1 MAINPEEISRRRAER
16 NARRAEKNARR
27 RKWIFRLGIAGAVLV
42 ACLVLIL
49 YLSRDNAAP
58 EIPPETVPSASE
70 EAPDTAGK
78 KPETTVIHIAAAG
91 DLNVT
96 DKVVQSGGPQY
107 DYTNTFMDVAHL
119 FGNADISVLNFE
131 GNLVGAPYGSA
142 TASAPQELMEALN
155 RAGVDMIQ
163 LANSYSI
170 YKGISGLEDT
180 INNVYAAG
188 MEPLGVYANE
198 RAYNQGKGYTIREV
212 DGVKIAFVAF
222 TKGMDGMAL
231 PPGSE
236 NCVNLL
242 FEDYES
248 TYETIDRNG
257 ITKILEAAKKE
268 KPDLIVALLHW
279 GSEYK
284 DTISYYQERI
294 VSLLQENGVNA
305 IIGTHSHYLHQMD
318 YDAETG
324 SFVAYSLGDFFGDAA
339 TAGSEYSVV
348 LDLEVTKNNRTG
360 ETKITGFSYTPIF
373 TAEIEGK
380 SKVLRIYESVDA
392 YKQNYMDKIP
402 DDIYS
407 DMEYALTRIEDRI
420 HAGAAAEEEEE

>member
-1 MAINPEEISRRRAER
+1 MAINPEEISRRRAE
-16 NARRAEKNARR
+16 KHARR

-49 YLSRDNAAP
+49 YLSKDNAAP
-58 EIPPETVPSASE
+58 EITPETVPSVSE
-70 EAPDTAGK
+70 EAPDASGK

-222 TKGMDGMAL
+222 TKGMDGMTL
-231 PPGSE
+231 PQGSE
-236 NCVNLL
+236 HCVNVLYT
-242 FEDYES
+242 DYDS
-248 TYETIDRNG
+248 TYQKVDKEG
-257 ITKILEAAKKE
+257 ITRILEQVEKE
-268 KPDLIVALLHW
+268 KPDLTVAMLHW
-279 GSEYK
+279 GSEYN
-284 DTISYYQERI
+284 DTISQTQKSI
-294 VSLLQENGVNA
+294 VSLMQGMGVDA
-305 IIGTHSHYLHQMD
+305 IIGTHPHYVQQMT
-318 YDAETG
+318 YDPETG
-324 SFVAYSLGDFFGDAA
+324 FFVAYSLGDFISDG
-339 TAGSEYSVV
+339 TRSGTEYSVV
-348 LDLEVTKNNRTG
+348 LQLEITKAGNN
-360 ETKITGFSYTPIF
+360 TKITGYSYTPTF
-373 TAEIEGK
+373 TVAERNK
-380 SKVLRIYESVDA
+380 ALRCVRIAETMAAYDSNYIKRINESTYNA
-392 YKQNYMDKIP
+392 MT
-402 DDIYS
+402 
-407 DMEYALTRIEDRI
+407 YALTRIEARV
-420 HAGAAAEEEEE
+420 AGE